1 VYFCSNKGGKPRNIL
16 MFVQHFQNPPLSPIR
31 ETLADISTNHIKMK
45 EQTMTLKEAIIKSLE
60 DIGTLATYT
69 EVFSHIS
76 SKSYFNF
83 GDAKTPPA
91 TVSASLGGFIR
102 EGDTR
107 VKRIKQNSGTY
118 SYYLTKNEQNIGIDI
133 LSGET
138 ETQTTKG
145 TKADKAKSFDE
156 RDLHKLLS
164 SYLKNTDTYSK
175 TISHEQS
182 NGKDNNQI
190 WTHPDMVGIKFLKLQ
205 TNASQNFLKFINRV
219 DTFKMS
225 SYELKKEIKSDSE
238 LKKAFFQAVSNSSWA
253 NYGYLVAFEFSDS
266 LNEEM
271 GRLNQSFGIGIIEL
285 NANPYQ
291 SKILFPAT
299 YRDLDFKT
307 VDKLCKM
314 NDGFNKFIE
323 QTEKLMTAS
332 EKYASGAEKELDEFC
347 DGYFANDTEVEK
359 YCNEKHIPTAKE

>member
-1 VYFCSNKGGKPRNIL
+1 
-16 MFVQHFQNPPLSPIR
+16 
-31 ETLADISTNHIKMK
+31 
-45 EQTMTLKEAIIKSLE
+45 MTLKEAVLKSLE
-60 DIGTLATYT
+60 ENNGLTNYL
-69 EVFSHIS
+69 EVCNNIID
-76 SKSYFNF
+76 KKYYEF
-83 GDAKTPPA
+83 GAAKTPSA
-91 TVSASLGGFIR
+91 TVSALLGDFIR
-102 EGDTR
+102 NGDTR
-107 VKRIKQNSGTY
+107 IKRIKQKGGTY
-118 SYYLTKNEQNIGIDI
+118 SYYLTKNEQNIAIDV

-138 ETQTTKG
+138 EVQTTLPKKP
-145 TKADKAKSFDE
+145 TKTKTYEE

-175 TISHEQS
+175 TIFHEQS

-190 WTHPDMVGIKFLKLQ
+190 WTHPDMVGIKFLNLQ
-205 TNASQNFLKFINRV
+205 TKASQNFLKSINRI

-225 SYELKKEIKSDSE
+225 SFELKKEINSDSE
-238 LKKAFFQAVSNSSWA
+238 LKKAYFQAVSNSSWA

-271 GRLNQSFGIGIIEL
+271 ARLNQSFGIGIIEL

-307 VDKLCKM
+307 IDKLCKM
-314 NDGFNKFIE
+314 NNEFNKFIE

-332 EKYASGAEKELDEFC
+332 EKYVSGAEKELDEFC
-347 DGYFANDTEVEK
+347 DNYFSNDTEIEE
-359 YCNEKHIPTAKE
+359 YCKAKNLFTNAE